1 MIKKNYRIPDG
12 KPPRFPKKPTIRQEG
27 DILIMECI
35 LEAHPVPDITWY
47 QGLKT
52 IADSSRI
59 KMFRRSTGK
68 DTYLLT
74 LEISNPTKADGGNY
88 RCNAFNNFGE
98 SNANISLNFQGK
110 STTVFV
116 GLSLSLSLSFRP
128 FFSDFYFTPF
138 NFWFWSKFLSLF
150 IFFIFFY
157 SPFLLFLLLPLYLF
171 FPLNFVSV
179 FYFSLFIFCLFIFPL
194 FPLFKFLLTF
204 FHLITIF
211 FRICSQKI

>member
-1 MIKKNYRIPDG
+1 MAEPTFWRRHFWRVDLRRIPDG

-47 QGLKT
+47 QGSKAIT
-52 IADSSRI
+52 DSKRV
-59 KMFRRSTGK
+59 KMLRKATGK

-110 STTVFV
+110 SLSKRAG
-116 GLSLSLSLSFRP
+116 GLSLSYPNIYQVYRVRCVTASSHYR
-128 FFSDFYFTPF
+128 
-138 NFWFWSKFLSLF
+138 
-150 IFFIFFY
+150 
-157 SPFLLFLLLPLYLF
+157 
-171 FPLNFVSV
+171 
-179 FYFSLFIFCLFIFPL
+179 
-194 FPLFKFLLTF
+194 
-204 FHLITIF
+204 TI
-211 FRICSQKI
+211 QE